1 MKCPAVQGFAWFLTE
16 QTQMKEIEENSKNEE
31 ISEPIYV
38 NVNGRKQ
45 TAPVKLEDLHAY
57 ILKNKENNCDGFRKE
72 FEVRWTEPMV
82 LVLEPE
88 GIQYKLLQVNELG
101 CTQAWTE

>member
-1 MKCPAVQGFAWFLTE
+1 MHVVSWICAE
-16 QTQMKEIEENSKNEE
+16 QTQLTEIQENSRNEE
-31 ISEPIYV
+31 LSEPIYV

-72 FEVRWTEPMV
+72 FEVSEHHF
-82 LVLEPE
+82 
-88 GIQYKLLQVNELG
+88 
-101 CTQAWTE
+101 